1 MKNLATKLMLL
12 LLLVSQVA
20 RSQTQPDPRI
30 LLDQAGA
37 TTGQVL
43 KWDGTKWVPDTD
55 LTGTADAYGV
65 LDSTAFRA
73 FNVATAPKYI
83 ILTDSLRGGK
93 FRRNYTAT
101 ADQYMVFTDALGR
114 KWERFDTDGR
124 YNAKW
129 FGAKGNGST
138 DDRWYLQ
145 YLADYIN
152 AKGGGTLYM
161 PKGIYNVSKKTSTG
175 TGLSLWNNT
184 TLEGDG
190 WQTVFN
196 YTETFVSASSAAIG
210 SRSGNADRS
219 QVQQD
224 SGNVNISIRNL
235 KINFTTK
242 VNRRGNGIG
251 LGGTVGGKI
260 HNVWVNGSG
269 GYSIHIVKNND
280 TALAEGKRSENIGIS
295 NCLITDFGDTGI
307 EFSGTN
313 NCTASDCEISG
324 PGLVSDIG
332 SAVIVWNGSTN
343 TTISNITIKA
353 TANAVSSGIAGV
365 WVQPS
370 YNPLSTPNYKQT
382 SKTVLSNIVA
392 ENCHYGL
399 IIGTDEAGP
408 IWGKSKNTI
417 VSNCIFTGNPLY
429 GIGVQVN
436 NADTILMSDTKF
448 SDFSRNIDVSST
460 QTFSNQRNVNNLS
473 IKDCVFWGG
482 LTPGFNAI
490 TGVNDLEFSGN
501 TIENTPSTGITFR
514 GIRGATVNDNIFKN
528 IGTSGNVSATV
539 FNNGNGTDTRA
550 SKHITA
556 NNNRLV
562 DDRATKTTFFCIQLA
577 GATDSCLVMGNDAR
591 GGKSGAIA
599 YTNAGTGTSIKFKD
613 TYTGEPYNSDLNS
626 DAIANA
632 VLTTDGS
639 GVGLWLLRTSLF
651 TASNGVRA
659 VGSDF
664 QLGSSST
671 AVGPGDY
678 TGNIFHNLRGF
689 NSTWNT
695 SVGTSLFINGATA
708 DIGIRTSTPL
718 ASFHIGGGG
727 NFRLND
733 GFKFSTDGGN
743 NAELSSPSSLYLYA
757 GIPIGSAPSGT
768 AELNVTDNLVGI
780 RTSSPSQHLH
790 VNGNLRVTGQFYDS
804 SNAPGGAGQVLTSGG
819 STTAWATLS
828 PSEAAGVLDSTAFR
842 AFNVATAP
850 KYIIMTD
857 SLRGGKFRRC
867 YTCTADQYMVF
878 TDALGRK
885 WERFNYTFVT
895 PEMFGSRGGLSQD
908 SLPITRALNW
918 PKKDVVFTRPYYS
931 SATLTLTESKT
942 IYGNH
947 SVLKLKTVLSTSTPN
962 FIIKASDVR
971 VVDLTIKGLIN
982 TQTGEWSAGIQI
994 GGPSDPVNNIVLE
1007 NLNIR
1012 DTRGDGVYIAST
1024 SLKRGN
1030 IDIINVHT
1038 NNCMRNGMTITAG
1051 DNININGFTADSCS
1065 LLGIDLEPDV
1075 VTQVTR
1081 NLHINNI
1088 HVPSIGFGTHE
1099 DTIHSNITVQNF
1111 VIDNSKRGSSVSYV
1125 DASPTHKYGIILRG
1139 VQNAKFLNGNII
1151 NCKLEGIFFSANA
1164 DRPCKDISF
1173 ENIHMVNNHN
1183 TGTSFWVATE
1193 EAFER
1198 INFKNCNFIGSA
1210 TFPFF
1215 TNVDAKW
1222 NNCKFTGFGA
1232 VVVNFGGVFENCEA
1246 TVVDRFAYVP
1256 ATPVVIRNSTI
1267 ATGSLITPDSPT
1279 PILSG
1284 ELINN
1289 TLTLSGA
1296 IIGGSLKHNIVTR
1309 DNLINGRYFDLVSSG
1324 MTINQ
1329 TWLVKKTS
1337 GAMSITLPKW
1347 LGANKDFILVDS
1359 VRNGVT
1365 TITGDFVGAGSFATD
1380 GYSSYRFT
1388 FSGNVW
1394 HPEIASLNTP
1404 LSTILQEGATTG
1416 QAVTWNGSAWVA
1428 GNPVASLTLTNKQI
1442 GFGNVSNTLVG
1453 SSKFQYDDTDAAI
1466 LLGDG
1471 TNVGYKIQM
1480 KRTAGGI
1487 TTGEEISLYSNN
1499 SPTLQRVLGGFSNGE
1514 LSGTSYAEANPAIDV
1529 FIPAARYRM
1538 FGRINVAASTAYNVS
1553 NVFPILTMMTNTGY
1567 AGIGLAYGV
1576 DPSTHF
1582 HINGNLRVTGTIKD
1596 ANNEDGTSGQVL
1608 SSTATGTDWVAD
1620 KNGYYGGNGGNGG
1633 DGTVPNGTTS
1643 TLAND
1648 FTLAGT
1654 DNVGGVPA
1662 FRVTTGGSAAD
1673 KGLQTWRPSTGTDS
1687 LLLHTDAGAY
1697 KLDAKGKS
1705 LDISSPVG
1713 TSISTTS
1720 ASITLAHTTG
1730 TIGVNAADRTDFT
1743 GTDLTFSTSS
1753 VGSTTAI
1760 MQPLVITAANVT
1772 VSSSQSEIICLGQ
1785 SGDINLTFNYT
1796 PFSIIGGTHRIKITN
1811 SSPFKVILI
1820 RGGSWDWRDSY
1831 GVASVTNKTVYS
1843 GQTVDL
1849 IWGDGAGTDYWL
1861 IKTNE
1866 SYTTGIQEETA
1877 TTVTFDGRSNM
1888 LYIPTSAT
1896 TTTINL
1902 PEIVASGPTVSQ
1914 VTVGAKFKIAIDRE
1928 ANVTIARGGASDLIK
1943 AHNYSTTGQTS
1954 VVTTGGTF
1962 FTQTFTAV
1970 GANLWI
1976 VN

>member
-1 MKNLATKLMLL
+1 MRIAIIFILAVLSFT
-12 LLLVSQVA
+12 A
-20 RSQTQPDPRI
+20 RAQEVLKQGGEKTF
-30 LLDQAGA
+30 GA

-93 FRRNYTAT
+93 FRRCYTCT

-129 FGAKGNGST
+129 FGAKGNGSS
-138 DDRWYLQ
+138 DDRWFLQ
-145 YLADYIN
+145 NLADYIN
-152 AKGGGTLYM
+152 SKGGGTLYM
-161 PKGIYNVSKKTSTG
+161 PKGVYNVSKKTSTG

-365 WVQPS
+365 WIQPS

-417 VSNCIFTGNPLY
+417 ISNCVFTGNPLY

-436 NADTILMSDTKF
+436 NADTILISNTKF

-460 QTFSNQRNVNNLS
+460 QTFSNQRNVSNLS
-473 IKDCVFWGG
+473 IKDCIFWGG

-490 TGVNDLEFSGN
+490 TGVNDLDFSGN

-539 FNNGNGTDTRA
+539 FTTGNGTNTRET
-550 SKHITA
+550 KHITA

-613 TYTGEPYNSDLNS
+613 TYTGEPYNSDINS

-632 VLTTDGS
+632 VLTTNGS

-651 TASNGVRA
+651 TASNGLRA

-695 SVGTSLFINGATA
+695 SVGTGLFINGSTA
-708 DIGIRTSTPL
+708 DIGVRISNPL

-727 NFRLND
+727 NFRMND

-768 AELNVTDNLVGI
+768 AELNITDNLVGI
-780 RTSSPSQHLH
+780 RTNSPSQHLH

-819 STTAWATLS
+819 STTAWATLA
-828 PSEAAGVLDSTAFR
+828 PADAAGVIDSTAFR
-842 AFNVATAP
+842 AFNATPEP
-850 KYIIMTD
+850 KYVIMTD
-857 SLRGGKFRRC
+857 SLRGGKFRRN
-867 YTCTADQYMVF
+867 YTGTADQYMIF
-878 TDALGRK
+878 TDAIGRK
-885 WERFNYTFVT
+885 WERFDYPAIKVQWFGASPAKANNSYEIKTCLNYATGKNYDVLFTQMFNLTSSVIVPSNIKIRGDGGVTATTTGFSCFTMNNVQDVSIKGISIIGSGTYTSGAAVSTDNGITMSRVKNVSVEGCTIKRNRNSGIALEGTESVRIENCLFVANA
-895 PEMFGSRGGLSQD
+895 EGRV
-908 SLPITRALNW
+908 N
-918 PKKDVVFTRPYYS
+918 S
-931 SATLTLTESKT
+931 SAAD
-942 IYGNH
+942 IFDY
-947 SVLKLKTVLSTSTPN
+947 TS
-962 FIIKASDVR
+962 
-971 VVDLTIKGLIN
+971 N
-982 TQTGEWSAGIQI
+982 TGGIRTH
-994 GGPSDPVNNIVLE
+994 NIVLH
-1007 NLNIR
+1007 NNKLYSNSDI
-1012 DTRGDGVYIAST
+1012 GIA
-1024 SLKRGN
+1024 
-1030 IDIINVHT
+1030 
-1038 NNCMRNGMTITAG
+1038 
-1051 DNININGFTADSCS
+1051 
-1065 LLGIDLEPDV
+1065 LG
-1075 VTQVTR
+1075 
-1081 NLHINNI
+1081 
-1088 HVPSIGFGTHE
+1088 
-1099 DTIHSNITVQNF
+1099 
-1111 VIDNSKRGSSVSYV
+1111 
-1125 DASPTHKYGIILRG
+1125 
-1139 VQNAKFLNGNII
+1139 LNGGLI
-1151 NCKLEGIFFSANA
+1151 
-1164 DRPCKDISF
+1164 
-1173 ENIHMVNNHN
+1173 
-1183 TGTSFWVATE
+1183 
-1193 EAFER
+1193 
-1198 INFKNCNFIGSA
+1198 SA
-1210 TFPFF
+1210 TVTSNVAKPFS
-1215 TNVDAKW
+1215 
-1222 NNCKFTGFGA
+1222 
-1232 VVVNFGGVFENCEA
+1232 ESM
-1246 TVVDRFAYVP
+1246 VP
-1256 ATPVVIRNSTI
+1256 
-1267 ATGSLITPDSPT
+1267 
-1279 PILSG
+1279 
-1284 ELINN
+1284 
-1289 TLTLSGA
+1289 
-1296 IIGGSLKHNIVTR
+1296 
-1309 DNLINGRYFDLVSSG
+1309 
-1324 MTINQ
+1324 
-1329 TWLVKKTS
+1329 TS
-1337 GAMSITLPKW
+1337 
-1347 LGANKDFILVDS
+1347 
-1359 VRNGVT
+1359 
-1365 TITGDFVGAGSFATD
+1365 
-1380 GYSSYRFT
+1380 
-1388 FSGNVW
+1388 
-1394 HPEIASLNTP
+1394 
-1404 LSTILQEGATTG
+1404 
-1416 QAVTWNGSAWVA
+1416 
-1428 GNPVASLTLTNKQI
+1428 
-1442 GFGNVSNTLVG
+1442 
-1453 SSKFQYDDTDAAI
+1453 
-1466 LLGDG
+1466 DG
-1471 TNVGYKIQM
+1471 TNVRKTSYLLGYTSPATDSVRIVVSQNYSYNTLSAGFYVSYIQNLLM
-1480 KRTAGGI
+1480 SDCHVKRAGVNGGTSSGI
-1487 TTGEEISLYSNN
+1487 IAGFRFTNVGGTVTGCTVEEFLGANQLNQGAFGISGGGEETIPIRNAQDSLDINLSFVNCVVKGSTGPAVSMTGPKLYNTQFSNCSFSDFEDLAVYISNESANNRHLNKNIRFEQCNFYFTKPVARGVKIYSVYKGKYEFVGCSFISTERKVEQYGIFYNDQASTIQDRASEFVLKGCYFKN
-1499 SPTLQRVLGGFSNGE
+1499 LARAVGFYSYLGRHETYQYQIYENRFDTVKVAYKFFTPAFEDIIPVGFMDNYHVVDSILDSNTAHSVFVLGKIDGYQIYARTDGVWLTGVPTYGQWWAGDQIWNSDNASNIE
-1514 LSGTSYAEANPAIDV
+1514 KWLCTVSGNPGTFVPV
-1529 FIPAARYRM
+1529 FRLP
-1538 FGRINVAASTAYNVS
+1538 
-1553 NVFPILTMMTNTGY
+1553 
-1567 AGIGLAYGV
+1567 
-1576 DPSTHF
+1576 
-1582 HINGNLRVTGTIKD
+1582 
-1596 ANNEDGTSGQVL
+1596 
-1608 SSTATGTDWVAD
+1608 STATTGNVLSWNGTAWVQASD
-1620 KNGYYGGNGGNGG
+1620 KNGYYGGNSGNGG

-1861 IKTNE
+1861 IKTSE
-1866 SYTTGIQEETA
+1866 SFTTGIQEETS
-1877 TTVTFDGRSNM
+1877 TTVNYDGRSNM